1 MSYMDNK
8 AQVSFEYLLTALLGI
23 VLAMVAALLIQ
34 SIDGIALTAKD
45 KIIDYRAETISALMQ
60 P

>member
-1 MSYMDNK
+1 MDNK

-34 SIDGIALTAKD
+34 SIDGIAITAKN
-45 KIIDYRAETISALMQ
+45 KIIEYRTETISSLMQ
-60 P
+60 